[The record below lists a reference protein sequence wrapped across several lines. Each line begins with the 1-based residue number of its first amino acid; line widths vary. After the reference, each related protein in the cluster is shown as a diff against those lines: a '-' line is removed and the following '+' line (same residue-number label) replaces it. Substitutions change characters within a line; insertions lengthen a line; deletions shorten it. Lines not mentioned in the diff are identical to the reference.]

1 MARFFSFKYIYI
13 SIVFAFLFGLAAAS
27 AQPKGAL
34 APKEREIEDVPNDS
48 VAPRIYLG
56 MQYEELMA
64 VFGQLKSYPEN
75 ASLDFLRQREKKL
88 RNLRD
93 TAWLLVRFM
102 EDPIQKKVAE
112 NKEKEAYRVKLLKEI
127 KNMEAS
133 QKEFNADREKRLKAL
148 DELIKSSEEEEDT
161 ATSNTEDVNKE
172 EEEEDDDDGWGE
184 LEEEETSSKNK
195 SKKTA
200 EQKAK
205 EKQEQE
211 RLKKEQEKKKLE
223 EKLKSKQL
231 KAQEKF
237 IKREQEFL
245 EQSQEDSLK
254 MADNLSFMQD
264 SLAQFEAELKAS
276 EDSVEIMRKN
286 LKPVKNLAYEIRKEW
301 VKIYYKLED
310 VTKPLGK
317 EAAAEFDAIVT
328 DFLHFKYD
336 EVIKALDNPDV
347 LDRIKTLKNNIF
359 YSKKNPNIDCK
370 GGIGVFLNG
379 LPEEEIK
386 AVAGGDIGTFLRT
399 GCVGYTVGLGE
410 ECNLVILKL
419 PDEQIIAILRKKA
432 LKQEYDPNI
441 RKMVVREGLNAFDA
455 VKIIK

>member
-1 MARFFSFKYIYI
+1 MVQYFSFKYICT
-13 SIVFAFLFGLAAAS
+13 SVVFTFLLGLAAVS

-48 VAPRIYLG
+48 IAPRVYLG
-56 MQYEELMA
+56 MQYEELMS
-64 VFGQLKSYPEN
+64 VFEQLKSYPEN

-93 TAWLLVRFM
+93 TAWLLVQFM
-102 EDPIQKKVAE
+102 EDPIQRKVAE

-133 QKEFNADREKRLKAL
+133 QKEFNAEREKRLKAL
-148 DELIKSSEEEEDT
+148 DELLKSSEEEADT
-161 ATSNTEDVNKE
+161 SASYTENVNNE
-172 EEEEDDDDGWGE
+172 EEEEDDGWGE
-184 LEEEETSSKNK
+184 SEEEEEETNSKNK

-211 RLKKEQEKKKLE
+211 QLKKEQEKKKLE

-254 MADNLSFMQD
+254 MADDLSFMQD
-264 SLAQFEAELKAS
+264 SLAQFEAQLKTS

-310 VTKPLGK
+310 ITKTLGK
-317 EAAAEFDAIVT
+317 EATADFDAIVT

-336 EVIKALDNPDV
+336 EVIKALNNPDV

-359 YSKKNPNIDCK
+359 YSKRMPNIDCK

-386 AVAGGDIGTFLRT
+386 AVAGGDVGTFLRT
-399 GCVGYTVGLGE
+399 GCVGYTIGLGE

-432 LKQEYDPNI
+432 LKQEYDPNT

>member
-1 MARFFSFKYIYI
+1 MIKYFSFKYLFM
-13 SIVFAFLFGLAAAS
+13 SVFFAFLLGLAAAF

-48 VAPRIYLG
+48 VAPRVYLG

-64 VFGQLKSYPEN
+64 VFEQLKNYPDN
-75 ASLDFLRQREKKL
+75 AGLDFLRTREKKL

-93 TAWLLVRFM
+93 TAWLLLRFM
-102 EDPIQKKVAE
+102 EDPIQRKIAE
-112 NKEKEAYRVKLLKEI
+112 NKEKEAYRVKLLKEV
-127 KNMEAS
+127 KQMES
-133 QKEFNADREKRLKAL
+133 LQKEFNAEREKRLKAL
-148 DELIKSSEEEEDT
+148 DELIKSSENEENT
-161 ATSNTEDVNKE
+161 PTSDEQDLDKE
-172 EEEEDDDDGWGE
+172 EEQEEEDDGWGE
-184 LEEEETSSKNK
+184 LEEEETNDKNK
-195 SKKTA
+195 AKKTA

-211 RLKKEQEKKKLE
+211 RLKKEREKKKME

-237 IKREQEFL
+237 IQREQEFL

-254 MADNLSFMQD
+254 MADNLAFMKD
-264 SLAQFEAELKAS
+264 SLAQFEAELKVS

-317 EAAAEFDAIVT
+317 EAEADFDALVT
-328 DFLHFKYD
+328 DFLHFKSD
-336 EVIKALDNPDV
+336 EVLKALNNPDV

-359 YSKKNPNIDCK
+359 YSQKKPNIDCK

-386 AVAGGDIGTFLRT
+386 AVAGGDVGTFLRT

-410 ECNLVILKL
+410 DCNLVILKL

-432 LKQEYDPNI
+432 LKQEYDPSI
-441 RKMVVREGLNAFDA
+441 RKIVVREGLNAFDA

>member
-1 MARFFSFKYIYI
+1 MFQYFSFKYIY
-13 SIVFAFLFGLAAAS
+13 VGVVLMFLLGLAAVS

-48 VAPRIYLG
+48 VATRVYLG

-64 VFGQLKSYPEN
+64 VFEQLKSYPEN

-93 TAWLLVRFM
+93 TAWLLVQFM
-102 EDPIQKKVAE
+102 EDPIQRRIAE
-112 NKEKEAYRVKLLKEI
+112 NKEKEAYRAKLVKEI

-133 QKEFNADREKRLKAL
+133 QKEFNAEREKRLKAL
-148 DELIKSSEEEEDT
+148 DELLKSSQQEEDT
-161 ATSNTEDVNKE
+161 SSSNAEDVNQE
-172 EEEEDDDDGWGE
+172 EEEEDNDDGWGE

-195 SKKTA
+195 SKKTD

-211 RLKKEQEKKKLE
+211 RLKQEQEKKKLE
-223 EKLKSKQL
+223 EKLKFKQL
-231 KAQEKF
+231 KTQEKF
-237 IKREQEFL
+237 IKKEQEFL

-254 MADNLSFMQD
+254 IADNLAFMQD
-264 SLAQFEAELKAS
+264 SLAQFEAALKAS

-310 VTKPLGK
+310 MTKPLGK
-317 EAAAEFDAIVT
+317 EAAADFDAIVT
-328 DFLHFKYD
+328 DFLHFKCD
-336 EVIKALDNPDV
+336 EVVKALDNPDV

-359 YSKKNPNIDCK
+359 YSEKIPNIDCK

-386 AVAGGDIGTFLRT
+386 TVAGGDVGAFLRT
-399 GCVGYTVGLGE
+399 GCVGYTMGLGE

-432 LKQEYDPNI
+432 LKQEYDPSI
-441 RKMVVREGLNAFDA
+441 RKMVVKEGLNAFDA